1 MEEKGKWKKGKWRG
15 KGKEEGGM
23 EWKRKDYKGK
33 GKKGGRVDGGGGGE
47 EEGEKCTGE
56 RVVGME
62 QGKER

>member
-33 GKKGGRVDGGGGGE
+33 GKKGGRVDGGGGGRR
-47 EEGEKCTGE
+47 
-56 RVVGME
+56 RVKNVRARGL
-62 QGKER
+62 